1 MATKDRAPTGMEMNQ
16 SSSSFKHKPLIE
28 RLVLFFVVLTFW
40 LMLAWPVSPIDGSL
54 LTGDIAAGVL
64 VAAFV
69 ALVMHEIVRVG
80 FIRFVNPLSWFWL
93 FIYMF
98 VFFYYVIKGGLDVS
112 YRVLHP
118 RMPIRPG
125 IVKIKSVLKTETG
138 KSALAASITLTP
150 GTLTIDVTDDGYFY
164 VHWLNVLSLDE
175 EEAAKHVLRRFEW
188 FIQRIFE

>member
-1 MATKDRAPTGMEMNQ
+1 MNH
-16 SSSSFKHKPLIE
+16 SNSSFKHKPLIE
-28 RLVLFFVVLTFW
+28 RLELFIIALTFW

-54 LTGDIAAGVL
+54 LTGDIVAGAL

-69 ALVMHEIVRVG
+69 ALVMHEIIRVG
-80 FIRFVNPLSWFWL
+80 FIRLVSLRSWFWL
-93 FIYMF
+93 FIYAF

-125 IVKIKSVLKTETG
+125 IVKIKSTLKTETG
-138 KSALAASITLTP
+138 RSALASSITLTP
-150 GTLTIDVTDDGYFY
+150 GTLTIDVTEDGYFY
-164 VHWLNVLSLDE
+164 IHWLNVLSLDD

>member
-1 MATKDRAPTGMEMNQ
+1 MNHSDNSYKQ
-16 SSSSFKHKPLIE
+16 KPLIE
-28 RLVLFFVVLTFW
+28 RLVLFAIALTFW
-40 LMLAWPVSPIDGSL
+40 LLLVWPVSPIDGRWMI
-54 LTGDIAAGVL
+54 GDIAVGVL

-69 ALVMHEIVRVG
+69 ALVMHEIIRVG
-80 FIRFVNPLSWFWL
+80 FIRLINPRSWFWL
-93 FIYMF
+93 FTYAF

-138 KSALAASITLTP
+138 KSALANSITLTP
-150 GTLTIDVTDDGYFY
+150 GTLTIDVTEDGWFY
-164 VHWLNVLSLDE
+164 IHWLNVLSVDE

>member
-1 MATKDRAPTGMEMNQ
+1 MNK

-28 RLVLFFVVLTFW
+28 RLVLFFVVLIFW
-40 LMLAWPVSPIDGSL
+40 LMLAWPVSPVDGSL

-69 ALVMHEIVRVG
+69 ALVMHEIIRVG
-80 FIRFVNPLSWFWL
+80 FIRLVNPRSWFWL

-138 KSALAASITLTP
+138 RSALANSITLTP

>member
-1 MATKDRAPTGMEMNQ
+1 MTQPTQ
-16 SSSSFKHKPLIE
+16 SFKHKPVLE
-28 RLVLFFVVLTFW
+28 RLILFVISLAFW
-40 LMLAWPVSPIDGSL
+40 LMLVWPFSPVDGRL
-54 LTGDIAAGVL
+54 LVGDIGIGVL

-93 FIYMF
+93 FIFVF

-125 IVKIKSVLKTETG
+125 IVRIRSVLKTDTG
-138 KSALAASITLTP
+138 RSALAQCITLTP
-150 GTLTIDVTDDGYFY
+150 GTLTIDVTSEGIFY
-164 VHWLNVLSLDE
+164 IHWLNVISTDE
-175 EEAAKHVLRRFEW
+175 EQAAKHVLHRFEW